1 MKKVILLLFLVAA
14 VSIPLV
20 SIEPPENPDALPIIS
35 WEIAG
40 TEFEIVYEEMSG
52 DFTIVKIDGKFYLIY
67 N

>member
-20 SIEPPENPDALPIIS
+20 SIEPPENPDTLPIIS